1 MKRKIVF
8 AGGGSAGHVEP
19 ALAVADEI
27 SKLPGESECIFLGTV
42 NGIESKLVPARGY
55 KLMPI
60 PKVALPRKLSVISFL
75 FPIKFINAVRHT
87 RNLISQADILIGF
100 GGYISA
106 TAYLAARTKSI
117 PILVHEANAKPGW
130 ANRLGR
136 KFADVVAVNFAKVKL
151 IWPEAILTGIPIRSE
166 IANLA
171 LTEDLKRSEQVKRF
185 GLDSNRPIVAVF
197 GGSQGSSRINAAIS
211 EYLRNPSLPEIQI
224 IHAVGPNN
232 PLPEARNGYLPMP
245 YFDDMAAIYA
255 IADCL
260 ITRSG
265 AVTCAELLT
274 VGKFAILV
282 PLPHGNG
289 EQTENASELVES
301 GNAVQVSDD
310 EFDGNW
316 LRQNLSRILATKQHR
331 LSTAKRNISAA
342 AEIARLADELIHKR
356 KNENFNDN

>member
-1 MKRKIVF
+1 MNRKIVF
-8 AGGGSAGHVEP
+8 AGGGTAGHVEP

-27 SKLPGESECIFLGTV
+27 AKLPGQWECLFLGTV

-55 KLMPI
+55 KLMTI
-60 PKVALPRKLSVISFL
+60 PKVTLPRKISLASIL
-75 FPIKFINAVRHT
+75 FPIKFIGAVNQT
-87 RNLISQADILIGF
+87 RLALAQADAVIGF

-106 TAYLAARTKSI
+106 AAYLAARIKSV

-136 KFADVVAVNFAKVKL
+136 KFADVVAVNFPKIKS
-151 IWPEAILTGIPIRSE
+151 IWPESILTGIPIRSG
-166 IANLA
+166 IANLV
-171 LTEDLKRSEQVKRF
+171 LTGDLKRSERAKHL

-197 GGSQGSSRINAAIS
+197 GGSQGSGRINTAIS
-211 EYLRNPSLPEIQI
+211 EYIANPSVPEVQI

-232 PLPEARNGYLPMP
+232 PLPEAQINYLPMP
-245 YFDDMAAIYA
+245 YFEDMPAIYA

-274 VGKFAILV
+274 LGKFAILV

-289 EQTENASELVES
+289 EQIENASELVDA
-301 GNAVQVSDD
+301 GNAVLVSDD
-310 EFDGNW
+310 EFDGDW
-316 LRQNLSRILATKQHR
+316 LRTNLPIVLKTKHNQ
-331 LSTAKRNISAA
+331 LTTTSRNINAA
-342 AEIARLADELIHKR
+342 KEIALLANKLIQSKESR
-356 KNENFNDN
+356 EIR